1 MALDN
6 EQKGIMRNGALAV
19 LASCIVFVAGY
30 LWVSPAYFGLDHLL
44 PVGDRIAFALICDLP
59 VFVWLAGC
67 VRAVSSGRF
76 REPADRKGA
85 AFGTP
90 TPALAIR
97 IAVLQNS
104 LEQTVLV
111 VGAHLILATQL
122 RGPELVLLP
131 VSTFLYLCGRAMFA
145 LNYSKGAVPR
155 SFGMALTGAQVIIGY
170 VLATVLLIARF

>member
-1 MALDN
+1 MTLDK
-6 EQKGIMRNGALAV
+6 EQKGIVRNSALAI
-19 LASCIVFVAGY
+19 LASCIVLVGGY
-30 LWVSPAYFGLDHLL
+30 LWVSPAYFGLDQVL
-44 PVGDRIAFALICDLP
+44 PAGDRIAFALLSDLP

-67 VRAVSSGRF
+67 VRAVSSFRF

-85 AFGTP
+85 AFGPP

-122 RGPELVLLP
+122 RGPELVIIPL
-131 VSTFLYLCGRAMFA
+131 STLLYLCGRALFA
-145 LNYSKGAVPR
+145 LNYAKGAVPR
-155 SFGMALTGAQVIIGY
+155 SFGMALTGVQVIIGY
-170 VLATVLLIARF
+170 ALASGLMIARS